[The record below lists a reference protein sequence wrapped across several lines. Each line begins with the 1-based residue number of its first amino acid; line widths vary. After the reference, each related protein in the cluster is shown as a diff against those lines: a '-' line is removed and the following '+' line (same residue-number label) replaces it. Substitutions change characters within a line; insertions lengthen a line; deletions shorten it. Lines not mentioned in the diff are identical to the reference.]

1 MIAVRQAGRQDPDGP
16 RGRKQRSREGKL
28 EAQIVEHLLRA
39 SVRLDR
45 PETPREIAAALNA
58 PYPTVTATLRRMAQ
72 RGKVHHTYIVNNF
85 KTRFHHEYRVA
96 LKLDGRQIA
105 KGDELRRK
113 KLANQ
118 TDSHG
123 ISNGGPIERFIE
135 ELRMGLAANPEHHKH
150 LVISDVVVLHGSPD
164 RDIEI
169 SVMTD
174 DGSYTLGRW
183 VRDKLAGNV
192 CISSIHTITVGF
204 RYGLYGYS
212 GHHVVKE
219 GEDSDAIV
227 T

>member
-1 MIAVRQAGRQDPDGP
+1 MIAVRQAGRHDPDGP

-58 PYPTVTATLRRMAQ
+58 PYPTVTATLRRLAQ
-72 RGKVHHTYIVNNF
+72 RGQVHHTYIVNNF

-96 LKLDGRQIA
+96 LKLDGRQIT
-105 KGDELRRK
+105 KGDERRRK

-118 TDSHG
+118 TDGHG
-123 ISNGGPIERFIE
+123 IPDGGPIERFIE
-135 ELRMGLAANPEHHKH
+135 ELRIDLAANPELHKH
-150 LVISDVVVLHGSPD
+150 LVISDAVVLHGSPD

-212 GHHVVKE
+212 GHHVLKE

>member
-1 MIAVRQAGRQDPDGP
+1 MIAVRRAKRRDPDRPQGRQ
-16 RGRKQRSREGKL
+16 QRAREGKL
-28 EAQIVEHLLRA
+28 ETRILEHLLRA

-58 PYPTVTATLRRMAQ
+58 PYPTVTATLRRLAQ
-72 RGKVHHTYIVNNF
+72 RGQVYHTFIVNNF
-85 KTRFHHEYRVA
+85 MTRFHHEYRVA

-105 KGDELRRK
+105 KGDERRRK

-118 TDSHG
+118 TDGHE
-123 ISNGGPIERFIE
+123 IPNGGPIERFIE
-135 ELRMGLAANPEHHKH
+135 ELRVDLAADPALHKH
-150 LVISDVVVLHGSPD
+150 LVISDAVVLHGSPD

-183 VRDKLAGNV
+183 VRDKLAGNMF
-192 CISSIHTITVGF
+192 ISSIHTITVGF

-212 GHHVVKE
+212 GHHVSKE
-219 GEDSDAIV
+219 GKDSDVIV